1 MKFSLN
7 LNKIALL
14 RNARGENNPSLEE
27 FAILAINLGVDGLT
41 LHPRP
46 DHRHATSDDVISL
59 ASLAK
64 SRNIDFNLE
73 GNPFSEGF
81 KKFMGF
87 NNLVEV
93 CQPEQITLVPDMPD
107 QITSDHGWESGDHD
121 QKLRESV
128 KLLKSL
134 SSHSQI
140 SLFVDQLK
148 GNKAN
153 IDIIDYAQDM
163 GVDGIEIH
171 TGQFS
176 KCIETRDLSIIS
188 SLSELISKANSTD
201 LFVNAGHD
209 LNLMNL
215 PELIKIGGVNEVSI
229 GHAVIVDA
237 LKNGFEDTIKSYIN
251 TIKEQV

>member
-64 SRNIDFNLE
+64 SRNIDFNIE

-176 KCIETRDLSIIS
+176 KCIETGDLSIIS

>member
-14 RNARGENNPSLEE
+14 RNARGENNPCLEE

-81 KKFMGF
+81 KKFIGF

-176 KCIETRDLSIIS
+176 KCIETGDFSIIS
-188 SLSELISKANSTD
+188 SLSELISKANSSD

>member
-81 KKFMGF
+81 KKFIGF

-176 KCIETRDLSIIS
+176 KCIETGDFSIIS
-188 SLSELISKANSTD
+188 SLSELISKTNSSD

>member
-14 RNARGENNPSLEE
+14 RNARGENNPCLEE

-176 KCIETRDLSIIS
+176 KCIETGDFSIIS
-188 SLSELISKANSTD
+188 SLSELISKANSSD